1 MDKIVRESL
10 DGVKESLEDL
20 LHRVLK
26 TFKEARI
33 EWHTFLGCFTKRGR
47 LRETER
53 LNLQLNKK
61 DGKIDDLDGALE
73 TEGNEEEDA
82 ELKLY
87 KLTRSFK

>member
-1 MDKIVRESL
+1 MEKIVRESL
-10 DGVKESLEDL
+10 DGVKETLEEL

-61 DGKIDDLDGALE
+61 EGKVDDEEGTSVMEGADD
-73 TEGNEEEDA
+73 EDA
-82 ELKLY
+82 EMKLY
-87 KLTRSFK
+87 RLTRNFK